1 MLIETPSNPL
11 LRITDIGATAD
22 AAHAVGALVAVDN
35 TFLSPLLQRPLELG
49 ADLVLHSTTKF
60 LNGHSDV
67 VGGAVVVADPE
78 LHERLRLWA
87 NALGLTGSPFD
98 AYLTLRGLRTLDAR
112 LRVHA
117 ENTAALVPVLRG
129 HPAVARVH
137 FPGLADHPGHD
148 VAARQQLGMGS
159 LVSFELAGG
168 APAVDAF
175 LDGLQVF
182 HLAESL
188 GGIESLVCVP
198 ATMTHAG
205 MTPEARDDAG
215 ITDALIRMSVGVEAA
230 DDLVAV
236 VAEALDRAAT
246 AS

>member
-1 MLIETPSNPL
+1 
-11 LRITDIGATAD
+11 
-22 AAHAVGALVAVDN
+22 
-35 TFLSPLLQRPLELG
+35 
-49 ADLVLHSTTKF
+49 
-60 LNGHSDV
+60 
-67 VGGAVVVADPE
+67 
-78 LHERLRLWA
+78 
-87 NALGLTGSPFD
+87 
-98 AYLTLRGLRTLDAR
+98 
-112 LRVHA
+112 
-117 ENTAALVPVLRG
+117 ALVPVLRD
-129 HPAVARVH
+129 HPAVARVY

-148 VAARQQLGMGS
+148 VAARQQRGMGS

-175 LDGLQVF
+175 LTGLQVF

-205 MTPEARDDAG
+205 MTPEARVEAG

-236 VAEALDRAAT
+236 VAEALDRAA
-246 AS
+246 S